1 MNNRTA
7 VLIGSTGL
15 IGQEVLNELLEDPD
29 FSTVRILVRKPVS
42 ITHPKLQVMVVDF
55 DDENDYKQK
64 TGTGDSVFCCVG
76 TTQKKVKGDL
86 DAYERVDFLIPLN
99 AARFA
104 KEAGFRCYA
113 LISSVGADDQAK
125 NFYLRLKGKT
135 EKAIVGVHLPATH
148 IFRPSILLGDRRESR
163 LGEEAAKKIM
173 QGLSF
178 ALAGG
183 LSKYKPIHAA
193 NVAEAMV
200 RLSKKDDEGV
210 FIHHYAEMK

>member
-1 MNNRTA
+1 MNNKSA

-29 FSTVRILVRKPVS
+29 FASVKILVRNPS
-42 ITHPKLQVMVVDF
+42 TITHPKLQTVVVDF
-55 DDENDYKQK
+55 NNEPDFKQK
-64 TGTGDSVFCCVG
+64 IGTGDTIFCCVG

-86 DAYERVDFLIPLN
+86 DAYEKVDYLIPYN
-99 AARFA
+99 AARFG
-104 KEAGFRCYA
+104 KESGFRCFV
-113 LISSVGADDQAK
+113 LVSSVGADDQSK
-125 NFYLRLKGKT
+125 NFYLKLKGKT
-135 EKAIVGVHLPATH
+135 ETAVISVNIPSTH
-148 IFRPSILLGDRRESR
+148 IFRPSMLLGDRRESR

-183 LSKYKPIHAA
+183 LSKYKPIHAG

-200 RLSKKDDEGV
+200 RLSKKLEQGV
-210 FIHHYAEMK
+210 FIHHYGDMK